1 MNHGKERS
9 LVMRVVDRL
18 VGGIVNGEYSDNL
31 LPPQDVLSKQFD
43 VSRTVM
49 REALSMLISRRMLD
63 VRPKTGTRIKPMREW
78 QMVDEE
84 VVQWRFRAKPDPD
97 FLRDLVEF
105 RELLEPRAAAL
116 AASRAS
122 AAERAAIR
130 AAYDAFTRAA
140 PGDDTYQQADQ
151 ALHSAIVHASG
162 NQFLQQMT
170 PIVRAA
176 LSAITPMVASMPS
189 SGAAEAAKKTHGRVV
204 DAIEARDAAGAEA
217 AMTALIAFTKDE
229 IHREIKADA
238 H

>member
-1 MNHGKERS
+1 MNQGKERS

-18 VGGIVNGEYSDNL
+18 VGGIVTGAYPDNL

-49 REALSMLISRRMLD
+49 REALSMLISRHMLD
-63 VRPKTGTRIKPMREW
+63 VRPKTGTRIKPMRDW

-84 VVQWRFRAKPDPD
+84 LVQWRFRAKPDPD

-105 RELLEPRAAAL
+105 REFIEPRAARL
-116 AASRAS
+116 AATRAS

-130 AAYDAFTRAA
+130 SAYDAFSHAT
-140 PGDDTYQQADQ
+140 PGDEAYRQADD
-151 ALHSAIVHASG
+151 ALHTAIVHASG
-162 NQFLQQMT
+162 NQILQQMA

-176 LSAITPMVASMPS
+176 LSTTASIVSP
-189 SGAAEAAKKTHGRVV
+189 SGANADAIRKAHARVV
-204 DAIEARDAAGAEA
+204 DAIEARDPSAADA
-217 AMTALIAFTKDE
+217 AMVALISFAKDE
-229 IHREIKADA
+229 IQRELNVDA